1 MFTSLGL
8 TIMLQVIYIIQS
20 GFMGIILGHRVQSRR
35 NFWLVLIG
43 FLVYITG
50 GIFLML
56 GILIWSTFDPQFS
69 ALLNSATQTMP
80 EIIKLL
86 SGINMLY
93 IIIVT
98 GTYFI
103 NRKLLDLGV
112 NVD

>member
-1 MFTSLGL
+1 
-8 TIMLQVIYIIQS
+8 
-20 GFMGIILGHRVQSRR
+20 
-35 NFWLVLIG
+35 
-43 FLVYITG
+43 
-50 GIFLML
+50 ML
-56 GILIWSTFDPQFS
+56 GILIWSTFDPQFG
-69 ALLNSATQTMP
+69 ALLNSTTQTMP

-86 SGINMLY
+86 SGISILY